1 MSKKY
6 IPLYTKYR
14 PMIFADITGQEN
26 TVKALSNAIKTGK
39 IMHAYLF
46 CGPRGTGKTSSARI
60 FAKSLNCINGPTVTP
75 CGKCPGCL
83 DVINSTPVDVIE
95 IDAASNRSVEDARNI
110 LEKVQYAP
118 LHGKYKIYIID
129 EVHMLTTEAS
139 NTLLKTLE
147 EPPENVIFILA
158 TTESHKVLDT
168 IISRCQRYDFRRIT
182 TSDIV
187 KRLDF
192 IAKSENIKIEKE
204 ALIAIAKNSAGGMRD
219 AVALLDQLSVLGQ
232 ESSIT
237 INDVNDIL
245 GQISYDI
252 IYDIANCIKDN
263 NVEQALLILNEIHDK
278 GNEPGRVITTIIQY
292 FRDML
297 ILKSCSDKNIIFSMT
312 KINEIIFDK
321 IKQQSNNFDNQT
333 LIFLIEK
340 LEEYFIKIKDNT
352 NKFMWAELCLID
364 LTSLPK
370 IMSIAELSEKIQKL
384 EEQIFSGI
392 TSQQN
397 ISKSVTYEKILPKKI
412 ETVVEIPSIN
422 IKQEEENILQ
432 NKKAVKIKEDK
443 INFGTEQNQTTNDTI
458 AIWRQIT
465 AEIKPPAQF
474 FFSNIAKP
482 IEINSHKIIIGF
494 SNEGAAKQAN
504 DLSKKTQLQS
514 AACKYFDVSSIQI
527 EVKIGNFSN
536 VNHTKDT
543 LSEKKTVKIEKNIE
557 KSSNDEEKKD
567 SIDIQNNIEEQ
578 FSNINNDDIYSEN
591 FDNLKTNEQNI
602 TSELSD
608 TARNIME
615 LFDGKITNVDF

>member
-1 MSKKY
+1 
-6 IPLYTKYR
+6 
-14 PMIFADITGQEN
+14 MIFADITGQEN